1 MLYNGFRF
9 HRTSV
14 ALLLTLFPFRPLT
27 LLSTRKSP
35 AKHLTYWHREHL
47 SDTQLPILFI
57 HGIGVGLYPYT
68 DFLRDIN
75 ESASLDK
82 NVAIVGIIA
91 VEVMAVS
98 SRITYQAFDKDVL
111 VHEIQQILK
120 YHGWSRC
127 VLVGH
132 SYGTVICTHLLKS
145 QKTAQLIG
153 PIVLIDPICFLLHH
167 PDVAY
172 NFTVR
177 RPAHAK
183 ELVLSYFG
191 SRDIGV
197 AHTLA
202 QRFFWSQN
210 ILWKEDLQC
219 GGGNEIEHKATTVVL
234 SGKDDI
240 VDVHCV
246 KQYLSSSSIAEYDAQ
261 NGIIWKANGSRM
273 GSRFNIAQ
281 DEKSRMDTIEWIGS
295 GLELIWFERFHHG
308 QVFDFENARKSVIRA
323 IRAYS
328 CRAQE

>member
-1 MLYNGFRF
+1 
-9 HRTSV
+9 
-14 ALLLTLFPFRPLT
+14 
-27 LLSTRKSP
+27 
-35 AKHLTYWHREHL
+35 
-47 SDTQLPILFI
+47 
-57 HGIGVGLYPYT
+57 VGLYPYT

-75 ESASLDK
+75 KSEALDE
-82 NVAIVGIIA
+82 NIATVGIIA

-111 VHEIQQILK
+111 VHEIRQILK
-120 YHGWSRC
+120 YHGWTRC

-145 QKTAQLIG
+145 QQTAPLIG

-172 NFTVR
+172 NFTAR
-177 RPAHAK
+177 QPAHAK

-191 SRDIGV
+191 SKDIGV

-202 QRFFWSQN
+202 RRFFWSQN

-219 GGGNEIEHKATTVVL
+219 GDRNEIGRMAATVVL

-240 VDVHCV
+240 VDVKAV
-246 KQYLSSSSIAEYDAQ
+246 KRYLSSSSIAESAVQ
-261 NGIIWKANGSRM
+261 NGTIWKANGSSV
-273 GSRFNIAQ
+273 GSRFNMAYE
-281 DEKSRMDTIEWIGS
+281 EKSTTDIIPWIGS
-295 GLELIWFERFHHG
+295 GLELIWFEQFHHG
-308 QVFDFENARKSVIRA
+308 QVFDFENVRKSVVKV

-328 CRAQE
+328 ARGQA